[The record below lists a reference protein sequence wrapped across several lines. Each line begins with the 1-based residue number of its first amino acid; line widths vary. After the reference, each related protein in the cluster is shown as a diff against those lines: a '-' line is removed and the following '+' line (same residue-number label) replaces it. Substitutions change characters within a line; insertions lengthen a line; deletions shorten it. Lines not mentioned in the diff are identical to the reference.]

1 MLKKERSR
9 GSKRKPILKYIVEK
23 DQKKDYA
30 HNAMA
35 DEKMDGEDT
44 KEKKELMVV
53 KPNVVP
59 HINNILANYSVQ
71 LAALKNGIIG
81 GRKQVDVNQEK

>member
-1 MLKKERSR
+1 
-9 GSKRKPILKYIVEK
+9 
-23 DQKKDYA
+23 
-30 HNAMA
+30 MA

-59 HINNILANYSVQ
+59 HINNILANYSV
-71 LAALKNGIIG
+71 
-81 GRKQVDVNQEK
+81 